1 MRTKRFK
8 TTIVK
13 ESLSNAL
20 LNSGLITT
28 PCEKVLSIL
37 RQAKNIITN
46 LSDDQTKII
55 QNLDWCI
62 KVITSRSLYSYE
74 LKEKE
79 AINKLSKGNPELKQL
94 VDFVSEYNE
103 KVIKMNRKYNILTDE
118 LLQKSSTK
126 LNKRRIERKNS
137 FTEKETHFSKVLH
150 LTEQSNDEDEDE
162 DEDPILKF
170 SKNTTKNKDEF
181 EKRNTMKPTFINTNF
196 NTISNKN
203 NSHKYIKINNK
214 SINNINSNNNSNFN
228 SPIEDRVI
236 KKRICLKK
244 NKKKYININDEQK
257 LNKTNDSTEKNYPTL
272 NKTPYA
278 NYKTTK
284 CSTKVKK
291 KFSNN
296 NAKLLVS
303 FDQNYMNKKNKNIFP
318 SVQKISITINNDNR
332 SIKNLKNSTK
342 RKSPKNYNSIN
353 SVNISLTN
361 SIVCP
366 NNNNLSNY
374 RRKSNKTIEEYE
386 KIASKSK
393 SKKNIPHIKECPYIK
408 IQNKLMH
415 EGYDISKLITEKNFD
430 IFELKDLIGHNN
442 VLPILGRAILE
453 NLGLLDERIL
463 NTYKLENF
471 LISVSNTYIPEAL
484 YHNSIHGSDVTHSVY
499 SFFTHSNIE
508 KVAKTNVLDLLSIII
523 ASLGHDIGHPGLTNT
538 FHINDSTEM
547 AINYNDIS
555 VLENFH
561 ASTLF
566 KTLRKSENNIF
577 EKLSV
582 IDYKIIRKRI
592 ISEILATDMAN
603 HGKVVS
609 LIKSKISLNEN
620 NEYKLNLLTGN
631 EHSKNE
637 EQQSLLD
644 FILHLADLAHNT
656 KLFRISLQ
664 WVELLSEEFWRQ
676 GDLEKQ
682 LNLPVSFLCDRD
694 DINIPKSQ
702 IGFISG
708 FIIPTFESLV
718 SVFPTLRYTVENANN
733 NLKEWKKLMDEG
745 RKKGWTP
752 PKKKVNQKDNINISK
767 TIKNRNVVFGNFSF
781 LNNNLK
787 NNNKNEKNEKN
798 EKKENKVNDSKKQ
811 IKKVPKIE
819 LQLIDNNNNN
829 NNNNSNKSRN
839 DNETNGN
846 NLSFVHRKNKIHFL
860 INRNDKNKNKS
871 NNDILKDSKNFKKNL
886 KLKLNRLKKKSKNNK
901 KEQNVENNNYKKVSN
916 YKINKILEV

>member
-1 MRTKRFK
+1 MRTANRFK

-20 LNSGLITT
+20 LNSGIITT

-37 RQAKNIITN
+37 RQAKNVITN
-46 LSDDQTKII
+46 LSEDQTKII

-62 KVITSRSLYSYE
+62 KIITSRSLYSYE

-94 VDFVSEYNE
+94 VDFVNEYNE

-137 FTEKETHFSKVLH
+137 FTEKDSHFSKVLN
-150 LTEQSNDEDEDE
+150 LTEEEPNNEEEEDDE
-162 DEDPILKF
+162 ITKF
-170 SKNTTKNKDEF
+170 QNNNANSKNEF
-181 EKRNTMKPTFINTNF
+181 DKRKTMKPAFIKTNF
-196 NTISNKN
+196 NTLANNIKTNKF
-203 NSHKYIKINNK
+203 IKINNNNTT
-214 SINNINSNNNSNFN
+214 SNINSNNNSNFN
-228 SPIEDRVI
+228 SPLEDRAM

-244 NKKKYININDEQK
+244 NKKHININDERK

-272 NKTPYA
+272 NKTSYS

-284 CSTKVKK
+284 SNTKLKNK
-291 KFSNN
+291 ISNN
-296 NAKLLVS
+296 NNTKLLVS
-303 FDQNYMNKKNKNIFP
+303 FDQNYMSKKNKNIFP
-318 SVQKISITINNDNR
+318 SVQKISITINNDNHSVR
-332 SIKNLKNSTK
+332 NLKNDTK
-342 RKSPKNYNSIN
+342 RKSPIKNYNSIN

-366 NNNNLSNY
+366 NNNNVTNS
-374 RRKSNKTIEEYE
+374 RRKSSNYIGGCE
-386 KIASKSK
+386 KISFKAKSK
-393 SKKNIPHIKECPYIK
+393 NNIPRIKGYSYIK

-430 IFELKDLIGHNN
+430 IFELKDLIGYNN
-442 VLPILGRAILE
+442 VLPMLGRAILE
-453 NLGLLDERIL
+453 NLGLLDDQIL
-463 NTYKLENF
+463 TIYKLDKF
-471 LISVSNTYIPEAL
+471 LMSVSNTYITETL
-484 YHNSIHGSDVTHSVY
+484 YHNSLHGSDVTHSVY
-499 SFFTHSNIE
+499 AFFTHSNIE

-523 ASLGHDIGHPGLTNT
+523 AALGHDIGHPGLTNT

-609 LIKSKISLNEN
+609 LIKSKITLNEN

-631 EHSKNE
+631 EQTKNE

-656 KLFRISLQ
+656 KLFRISLK

-676 GDLEKQ
+676 GDLEKE
-682 LNLPVSFLCDRD
+682 LNLPVSFLCDRA

-718 SVFPTLRYTVENANN
+718 TIFPTLRYTIENANT

-752 PKKKVNQKDNINISK
+752 QKKKVNQKENINTSK
-767 TIKNRNVVFGNFSF
+767 TVTNRNVVFGNFSF
-781 LNNNLK
+781 LNTSK
-787 NNNKNEKNEKN
+787 INKNE
-798 EKKENKVNDSKKQ
+798 NKANDSKKQ
-811 IKKVPKIE
+811 IKKIPKIE
-819 LQLIDNNNNN
+819 LQLSDKNNN
-829 NNNNSNKSRN
+829 NNNNSNISRN
-839 DNETNGN
+839 DNEISAN
-846 NLSFVHRKNKIHFL
+846 NLSYNNRKNNKNNLIAKNEKI
-860 INRNDKNKNKS
+860 NNKNKN
-871 NNDILKDSKNFKKNL
+871 ILKNSKTYKKNL
-886 KLKLNRLKKKSKNNK
+886 KINKYKLNHSKKNSKNNK
-901 KEQNVENNNYKKVSN
+901 NQENGENGYKKVVKN
-916 YKINKILEV
+916 KINKI